1 MSSLICLRCC
11 FRKDDVSASPRV
23 RRKVTMCSEGVGSSV
38 VLSLFLWGCVKEPPR
53 CLQPWT
59 PRQNAKKA
67 VTIPAGRR
75 GSAVTEPGGQD
86 QAAAVTRGLKLPLV
100 KWDPHLTPYGG
111 CSALLRVIGHLGPSH
126 RAAQRPHC

>member
-11 FRKDDVSASPRV
+11 FGKDDVSASPRI

-38 VLSLFLWGCVKEPPR
+38 VFSLFLWGCVKEPPR

-67 VTIPAGRR
+67 VAVPAGCR
-75 GSAVTEPGGQD
+75 GSVVTEPRGQE
-86 QAAAVTRGLKLPLV
+86 QAAAGTRSPKLPLG
-100 KWDPHLTPYGG
+100 KWDPT
-111 CSALLRVIGHLGPSH
+111 
-126 RAAQRPHC
+126 